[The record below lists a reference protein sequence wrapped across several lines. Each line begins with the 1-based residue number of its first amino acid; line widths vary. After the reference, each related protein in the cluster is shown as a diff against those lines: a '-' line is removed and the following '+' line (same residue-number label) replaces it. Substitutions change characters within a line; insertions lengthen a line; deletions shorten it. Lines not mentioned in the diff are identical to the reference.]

1 MTKWQVLFL
10 KEIKHLFR
18 DTKTIIQTVVVP
30 TFITPLLIGGIFYYV
45 GSIANEET
53 KKIYDVSFYSE
64 QNIKSESLLKRLN
77 ASDRITIINEDTEE
91 GVIDSVSNDLS
102 EVGIVLPA
110 NFAEKLDTNS
120 NAKVTIY
127 SKNIDTFSQAENI
140 VTNTIKDFEEE
151 ERASRLIDLNLDEDY
166 INPISIDQED
176 LTTEEESAGSIFGA
190 ILALFFVMYVMSG
203 SMYPA
208 IDLGAGEKE
217 RGTMETLISTNIS
230 SVDIIIGKMLSV
242 TTSAVLT
249 AIFSMLGFAIPL
261 LVIFIFYADS
271 INEYLFSLLSAI
283 INPVALLGVFILI
296 IPLSV
301 FMGAFLLA
309 ISVYAKTPKEAGLL
323 LGNVLI
329 VFIVPCYIP
338 LINPGLELDIIGA
351 LIPCYN
357 LALITN
363 NLIAGTVDWFLYGV
377 ALVST
382 IVYCCIAIYITYIMF
397 DDENVIF
404 RS

>member
-1 MTKWQVLFL
+1 MSKWQVLL
-10 KEIKHLFR
+10 IKEIKHLFR
-18 DTKTIIQTVVVP
+18 DTKTIVQTVVVP
-30 TFITPLLIGGIFYYV
+30 TFITPLLLGGIFWYV
-45 GSIANEET
+45 GSIATEET
-53 KKIYDVSFYSE
+53 KKTYDISAYTTFDSPLIKDLSE
-64 QNIKSESLLKRLN
+64 
-77 ASDRITIINEDTEE
+77 SDRINVISEDSVTN
-91 GVIDSVSNDLS
+91 VIDSVTLGQT
-102 EVGIVLPA
+102 EIGIVFDD
-110 NFAEKLDTNS
+110 NFNNALETNDS
-120 NAKVTIY
+120 AKITIY
-127 SKNIDTFSQAENI
+127 SKNIDTFSQAKSLVINKI
-140 VTNTIKDFEEE
+140 NDFEEV
-151 ERASRLIDLNLDEDY
+151 ERNKRLVALNLNDEY
-166 INPISIDQED
+166 VNPINIEEED

-190 ILALFFVMYVMSG
+190 ILALFFVMYVISG
-203 SMYPA
+203 AMYPA

-249 AIFSMLGFAIPL
+249 ATFSMLGFAVPL
-261 LVIFIFYADS
+261 TIMFLFYADS
-271 INEYLFSLLSAI
+271 VNEYLFSLLSAVV
-283 INPVALLGVFILI
+283 NPVAFLGVFVLI

-301 FMGAFLLA
+301 FMGAFLLT

-329 VFIVPCYIP
+329 VFIIPCYVP
-338 LINPGLELDIIGA
+338 LINPGLELDFVGA

-363 NLIAGTVDWFLYGV
+363 NLIAGTVDWFLYSV

-382 IVYCCIAIYITYIMF
+382 IIYCCIAIYISYIMF

>member
-1 MTKWQVLFL
+1 MSKWQVLL
-10 KEIKHLFR
+10 IKEIKHLFR
-18 DTKTIIQTVVVP
+18 DTKTIVQTVVVP
-30 TFITPLLIGGIFYYV
+30 TFITPLLLGGIFWYV
-45 GSIANEET
+45 GSIATEET
-53 KKIYDVSFYSE
+53 KKTYDISAYTTFDSPLIKDLSE
-64 QNIKSESLLKRLN
+64 
-77 ASDRITIINEDTEE
+77 SDRINVISEDSVAN
-91 GVIDSVSNDLS
+91 VIDSVTLGQT
-102 EVGIVLPA
+102 EIGIVFDD
-110 NFAEKLDTNS
+110 NFTNALETNDS
-120 NAKVTIY
+120 AKITIY
-127 SKNIDTFSQAENI
+127 SKNIDTFSQAKSLVINKI
-140 VTNTIKDFEEE
+140 NDFEDV
-151 ERASRLIDLNLDEDY
+151 ERNKRLVALNLNDEY
-166 INPISIDQED
+166 VNPINIEEED

-190 ILALFFVMYVMSG
+190 ILALFFVMYVISG
-203 SMYPA
+203 AMYPA

-249 AIFSMLGFAIPL
+249 ATFSMLGFAVPL
-261 LVIFIFYADS
+261 TIMFLFYADS
-271 INEYLFSLLSAI
+271 VNEYLFSLLSAVV
-283 INPVALLGVFILI
+283 NPVAFLGVFVLI

-301 FMGAFLLA
+301 FMGAFLLT

-329 VFIVPCYIP
+329 VFIIPCYVP
-338 LINPGLELDIIGA
+338 LINPGLELDFVGA

-363 NLIAGTVDWFLYGV
+363 NLIAGTVDWFLYSV

-382 IVYCCIAIYITYIMF
+382 IVYCCIAIYISYIMF

>member
-1 MTKWQVLFL
+1 MNKWQVLL
-10 KEIKHLFR
+10 VKEIKHLFR
-18 DTKTIIQTVVVP
+18 DTKTIVQTVVLP
-30 TFITPLLIGGIFYYV
+30 TFITPLLIGAIFWYV
-45 GSIANEET
+45 GSIATEET
-53 KKIYDVSFYSE
+53 KKTYYISVYS
-64 QNIKSESLLKRLN
+64 SSDSLLIENLGN
-77 ASDRITIINEDTEE
+77 SDRLAITKEDSIKE
-91 GVIDSVSNDLS
+91 VIDAVTFDESEIGLVFDDSFSSDLTSNGSARL
-102 EVGIVLPA
+102 
-110 NFAEKLDTNS
+110 
-120 NAKVTIY
+120 TIY
-127 SKNIDTFSQAENI
+127 SKDIDTFSQAKSIVSNIVDDYEENI
-140 VTNTIKDFEEE
+140 RND
-151 ERASRLIDLNLDEDY
+151 RLELLNLDENY
-166 INPISIDQED
+166 VNPITINEED

-190 ILALFFVMYVMSG
+190 LLALFFVMYVISG

-242 TTSAVLT
+242 TSSAILT
-249 AIFSMLGFAIPL
+249 ATFSMLGFAIPI
-261 LVIFIFYADS
+261 LVTFLFYADS
-271 INEYLFSLLSAI
+271 INEYLFGPLSAI
-283 INPVALLGVFILI
+283 VNPVALIGVFVLI

-329 VFIVPCYIP
+329 VFIIPCYVP
-338 LINPGLELDIIGA
+338 LINPGLELDFVGA

-363 NLIAGTVDWFLYGV
+363 NLIAGTVDWFLYSV
-377 ALVST
+377 ALLST
-382 IVYCCIAIYITYIMF
+382 IVYCIVAIYVTYIMF

>member
-1 MTKWQVLFL
+1 MSKWQVLL
-10 KEIKHLFR
+10 IKEIKHLFR
-18 DTKTIIQTVVVP
+18 DTKTIVQTVVVP
-30 TFITPLLIGGIFYYV
+30 TFITPLLLGAIFWYV

-53 KKIYDVSFYSE
+53 KKTYDISTYSA
-64 QNIKSESLLKRLN
+64 IESNLITQLAESDRLN
-77 ASDRITIINEDTEE
+77 ILPEDSITN
-91 GVIDSVSNDLS
+91 VITSVTQGNS
-102 EVGIVLPA
+102 EIGLVLDE
-110 NFAEKLDTNS
+110 NFSENLTTDNS
-120 NAKVTIY
+120 AKITIY
-127 SKNIDTFSQAENI
+127 SKNIDTFSQAKSL
-140 VTNTIKDFEEE
+140 VTNIIDDFEDA
-151 ERASRLIDLNLDEDY
+151 ERNDRLAALNLTNEY
-166 INPISIDQED
+166 VNPIVIEEED

-203 SMYPA
+203 STYPA
-208 IDLGAGEKE
+208 VDLGAGEKE

-249 AIFSMLGFAIPL
+249 ATFSMLGFAIPM
-261 LVIFIFYADS
+261 VIIFLFYADS
-271 INEYLFSLLSAI
+271 VNEYLFSLLSALL
-283 INPVALLGVFILI
+283 NPVAFLAVFILI

-329 VFIVPCYIP
+329 IFIVPCYIP
-338 LINPGLELDIIGA
+338 LINPGLELDFVGA

-357 LALITN
+357 LALLTN
-363 NLIAGTVDWFLYGV
+363 NLIAGTVDWFLYSV
-377 ALVST
+377 SFIST
-382 IVYCCIAIYITYIMF
+382 IVYCCIAIYVTYIMF

>member
-1 MTKWQVLFL
+1 MTKWQVLL
-10 KEIKHLFR
+10 VKEIKHLFR
-18 DTKTIIQTVVVP
+18 DTKTIVQTVVVP
-30 TFITPLLIGGIFYYV
+30 TFITPLLLGAIFWYV
-45 GSIANEET
+45 GSIATEET
-53 KKIYDVSFYSE
+53 KKTYDISTYTST
-64 QNIKSESLLKRLN
+64 ESNLITQLNDSDRLN
-77 ASDRITIINEDTEE
+77 VLTEAFIDEVITSVTDGVTEI
-91 GVIDSVSNDLS
+91 GLVLDNSFLNDLES
-102 EVGIVLPA
+102 
-110 NFAEKLDTNS
+110 DS
-120 NAKVTIY
+120 SAKITIY
-127 SKNIDTFSQAENI
+127 SKNIDTFSQAKSL
-140 VTNTIKDFEEE
+140 VTNIIDDFEEA
-151 ERASRLIDLNLDEDY
+151 ERNERLVALNLTNEY
-166 INPISIDQED
+166 VNPIVIEEED
-176 LTTEEESAGSIFGA
+176 LTTEQESAGSIFGA

-203 SMYPA
+203 STYPA
-208 IDLGAGEKE
+208 VDLGAGEKE

-249 AIFSMLGFAIPL
+249 ATFSMLGFAIPMV
-261 LVIFIFYADS
+261 VIFLFYADS
-271 INEYLFSLLSAI
+271 VNEYLFSLLSALL
-283 INPVALLGVFILI
+283 NPVAFLGVFILI

-329 VFIVPCYIP
+329 IFIVPCYIP
-338 LINPGLELDIIGA
+338 LINPGLELDFIGA

-363 NLIAGTVDWFLYGV
+363 NLIAGTVDWFLYAV

-382 IVYCCIAIYITYIMF
+382 IIYCCIAIYVTYIMF

>member
-1 MTKWQVLFL
+1 MNKWQVLL
-10 KEIKHLFR
+10 VKEIKHLFR
-18 DTKTIIQTVVVP
+18 DTKTIVQTVVVP
-30 TFITPLLIGGIFYYV
+30 TFITPLLIGAIFWYV
-45 GSIANEET
+45 GSIATEET
-53 KKIYDVSFYSE
+53 KKTYDISVYSSSDSLLIDDLNNSDRLDITKE
-64 QNIKSESLLKRLN
+64 DSLEAVIDAVTFDKSEIGLVFDD
-77 ASDRITIINEDTEE
+77 AF
-91 GVIDSVSNDLS
+91 VNDLTS
-102 EVGIVLPA
+102 
-110 NFAEKLDTNS
+110 NNS
-120 NAKVTIY
+120 AQLTIY
-127 SKNIDTFSQAENI
+127 SKDIDTFSQAKSIVSNI
-140 VTNTIKDFEEE
+140 VDDYEESI
-151 ERASRLIDLNLDEDY
+151 RNNRLELLNLDENY
-166 INPISIDQED
+166 VNPITINEED

-190 ILALFFVMYVMSG
+190 LLALFFVMYVISG

-242 TTSAVLT
+242 TSSAILT
-249 AIFSMLGFAIPL
+249 ATFSMLGFAIPI
-261 LVIFIFYADS
+261 LVIFLFYADS
-271 INEYLFSLLSAI
+271 VNEYLFGLLSAI
-283 INPVALLGVFILI
+283 VNPVALIGVFVLI

-329 VFIVPCYIP
+329 VFIIPCYVP
-338 LINPGLELDIIGA
+338 LINPGLELDFVGA

-363 NLIAGTVDWFLYGV
+363 NLIAGTVDWFLYSV
-377 ALVST
+377 ALLST
-382 IVYCCIAIYITYIMF
+382 IVYCIVAIYITYIMF

>member
-1 MTKWQVLFL
+1 MNKWQVLL
-10 KEIKHLFR
+10 VKEIKHLFR
-18 DTKTIIQTVVVP
+18 DTKTIVQTVVVP
-30 TFITPLLIGGIFYYV
+30 TFITPLLIGGVFWYV
-45 GSIANEET
+45 GSIATEET
-53 KKIYDVSFYSE
+53 KKTYEVSVYSSSNSVLIDE
-64 QNIKSESLLKRLN
+64 LN
-77 ASDRITIINEDTEE
+77 KSDRLVVTEE
-91 GVIDSVSNDLS
+91 DSVVSVIDAVTRDNSEIGLVLDEDFTEDLKSNTS
-102 EVGIVLPA
+102 A
-110 NFAEKLDTNS
+110 KL
-120 NAKVTIY
+120 TIY
-127 SKNIDTFSQAENI
+127 SKDIDTFSQAQSLVLNIVDDYEENI
-140 VTNTIKDFEEE
+140 RT
-151 ERASRLIDLNLDEDY
+151 SRLELLNLDENY
-166 INPISIDQED
+166 VNPITIDEED

-190 ILALFFVMYVMSG
+190 ILALFFVMYVISG

-242 TTSAVLT
+242 TSSAILT
-249 AIFSMLGFAIPL
+249 ATFSMLGFAIPL
-261 LVIFIFYADS
+261 IVIFMFYADS
-271 INEYLFSLLSAI
+271 INEYLFGLLSAI
-283 INPVALLGVFILI
+283 VNPIALLGVFVLI
-296 IPLSV
+296 VPLSV

-329 VFIVPCYIP
+329 VFIIPCYIP
-338 LINPGLELDIIGA
+338 LINPGLELDFVGA

-363 NLIAGTVDWFLYGV
+363 NLIAGTVDWFLYSV
-377 ALVST
+377 ALIST

>member
-1 MTKWQVLFL
+1 MNKWQVLL
-10 KEIKHLFR
+10 VKEIKHLFR
-18 DTKTIIQTVVVP
+18 DTKTIVQTVVVP
-30 TFITPLLIGGIFYYV
+30 TFITPLLVGAIFWYV
-45 GSIANEET
+45 GSIATEET
-53 KKIYDVSFYSE
+53 KKTYDISVYSSADSLLIDDLNDSDRLAINKE
-64 QNIKSESLLKRLN
+64 GSLEAVIEAVTFDKSEIGL
-77 ASDRITIINEDTEE
+77 AFDDTF
-91 GVIDSVSNDLS
+91 VDDLTSN
-102 EVGIVLPA
+102 
-110 NFAEKLDTNS
+110 NS
-120 NAKVTIY
+120 AQLTIY
-127 SKNIDTFSQAENI
+127 SKDIDTFSQAKSIVSNI
-140 VTNTIKDFEEE
+140 VDDYEESI
-151 ERASRLIDLNLDEDY
+151 RNNRLELLNLDENY
-166 INPISIDQED
+166 VNPITINEED

-190 ILALFFVMYVMSG
+190 LLALFFVMYVISG

-242 TTSAVLT
+242 TSSAILT
-249 AIFSMLGFAIPL
+249 ATFSMLGFAIPI
-261 LVIFIFYADS
+261 LVIFLFYADS
-271 INEYLFSLLSAI
+271 VNEYLFGLLSAI
-283 INPVALLGVFILI
+283 VNPVALIGVFVLI

-329 VFIVPCYIP
+329 VFIIPCYVP
-338 LINPGLELDIIGA
+338 LINPGLELDFVGA

-363 NLIAGTVDWFLYGV
+363 NLIAGTVDWFLYSV
-377 ALVST
+377 ALLST
-382 IVYCCIAIYITYIMF
+382 IVYCIVAIYITYIMF

>member
-1 MTKWQVLFL
+1 MSKWQVLL
-10 KEIKHLFR
+10 VKEIKHLFR
-18 DTKTIIQTVVVP
+18 DTKTIVQTVILP
-30 TFITPLLIGGIFYYV
+30 TFITPALLGAIFWYV

-53 KKIYDVSFYSE
+53 KKTYDISAYST
-64 QNIKSESLLKRLN
+64 IESNLITQLADSDRLN
-77 ASDRITIINEDTEE
+77 I
-91 GVIDSVSNDLS
+91 LS
-102 EVGIVLPA
+102 EESIDDVITSVTDGNTEIGLVLDESFSENLA
-110 NFAEKLDTNS
+110 TNNS
-120 NAKVTIY
+120 AKITIY
-127 SKNIDTFSQAENI
+127 SKNIDTFSQAKSL
-140 VTNTIKDFEEE
+140 VTNIIDDFEDT
-151 ERASRLIDLNLDEDY
+151 ERNERLLALNLTNEY
-166 INPISIDQED
+166 VNPIIIEEED

-203 SMYPA
+203 STYPA
-208 IDLGAGEKE
+208 VDLGAGEKE

-249 AIFSMLGFAIPL
+249 ATFSMLGFAIPMI
-261 LVIFIFYADS
+261 VIFLFYADS
-271 INEYLFSLLSAI
+271 VNEYLFSLLSALL
-283 INPVALLGVFILI
+283 NPVAFLAVFILI

-329 VFIVPCYIP
+329 IFIVPCYIP
-338 LINPGLELDIIGA
+338 LINPGLELDFVGA

-357 LALITN
+357 LALLTN
-363 NLIAGTVDWFLYGV
+363 NLIAGTVDLFLYSV
-377 ALVST
+377 SFVST
-382 IVYCCIAIYITYIMF
+382 IVYCCIAIYVTYIMF

>member
-1 MTKWQVLFL
+1 MTKWQVLL
-10 KEIKHLFR
+10 VKEIKHLFR
-18 DTKTIIQTVVVP
+18 DTKTIVQTVVVP
-30 TFITPLLIGGIFYYV
+30 TFITPLLLGAIFWYV
-45 GSIANEET
+45 GSIATEET
-53 KKIYDVSFYSE
+53 KKTYDISTYTST
-64 QNIKSESLLKRLN
+64 ESNLITQLDDSDRLN
-77 ASDRITIINEDTEE
+77 VLTEASIDEVITSVRNGVTEI
-91 GVIDSVSNDLS
+91 GLVLDNSFLNDLES
-102 EVGIVLPA
+102 
-110 NFAEKLDTNS
+110 DS
-120 NAKVTIY
+120 SAKITIY
-127 SKNIDTFSQAENI
+127 SKNIDTFSQAKSL
-140 VTNTIKDFEEE
+140 VTNIIDDFEEA
-151 ERASRLIDLNLDEDY
+151 ERNERLVALNLTNEY
-166 INPISIDQED
+166 VNPIVIEEED
-176 LTTEEESAGSIFGA
+176 LTTEQESAGSIFGA

-203 SMYPA
+203 STYPA
-208 IDLGAGEKE
+208 VDLGAGEKE

-249 AIFSMLGFAIPL
+249 ATFSMLGFAIPMV
-261 LVIFIFYADS
+261 VIFLFYADS
-271 INEYLFSLLSAI
+271 VNEYLFSLLSALL
-283 INPVALLGVFILI
+283 NPVAFLGVFILI

-329 VFIVPCYIP
+329 IFIVPCYIP
-338 LINPGLELDIIGA
+338 LINPGLELDFIGA

-363 NLIAGTVDWFLYGV
+363 NLIAGTVDWFLYAV

-382 IVYCCIAIYITYIMF
+382 IIYCCIAIYVTYIMF

>member
-1 MTKWQVLFL
+1 MNKWQVLL
-10 KEIKHLFR
+10 VKEIKHLFR
-18 DTKTIIQTVVVP
+18 DTKTIVQTVVVP
-30 TFITPLLIGGIFYYV
+30 TFITPLLIGAIFWYV
-45 GSIANEET
+45 GSIATEET
-53 KKIYDVSFYSE
+53 KKTYDISVYSS
-64 QNIKSESLLKRLN
+64 SESLLITDLDN
-77 ASDRITIINEDTEE
+77 SDRLAITKEDSLEA
-91 GVIDSVSNDLS
+91 VIEAVTFDESEIGLAFDDAFVNDLTS
-102 EVGIVLPA
+102 
-110 NFAEKLDTNS
+110 NNS
-120 NAKVTIY
+120 AQLTIY
-127 SKNIDTFSQAENI
+127 SKDIDTFSQAKSIVSNI
-140 VTNTIKDFEEE
+140 IDDYEESI
-151 ERASRLIDLNLDEDY
+151 RNNRLELLNLDENY
-166 INPISIDQED
+166 VNPITINEED

-190 ILALFFVMYVMSG
+190 LLALFFVMYVISG

-242 TTSAVLT
+242 TSSAILT
-249 AIFSMLGFAIPL
+249 ATFSMLGFAIPIL
-261 LVIFIFYADS
+261 IIFLFYADS
-271 INEYLFSLLSAI
+271 VNEYLFGLLSAI
-283 INPVALLGVFILI
+283 VNPVALIGVFVLI

-329 VFIVPCYIP
+329 VFIIPCYVP
-338 LINPGLELDIIGA
+338 LINPGLELDFVGA

-363 NLIAGTVDWFLYGV
+363 NLIAGTVDWFLYSV
-377 ALVST
+377 ALLST
-382 IVYCCIAIYITYIMF
+382 IVYCIVAIYITYIMF

>member
-1 MTKWQVLFL
+1 MNKWQVLL
-10 KEIKHLFR
+10 VKEIKHLFR
-18 DTKTIIQTVVVP
+18 DTKTIVQTVVVP
-30 TFITPLLIGGIFYYV
+30 TFITPLLIGAIFWYV
-45 GSIANEET
+45 GSIATEET
-53 KKIYDVSFYSE
+53 KKTYDISVYSS
-64 QNIKSESLLKRLN
+64 SESLLITDLDN
-77 ASDRITIINEDTEE
+77 SDRLAITKEDSLEA
-91 GVIDSVSNDLS
+91 VIEAVIFDESEIGLAFDDAFVNDLTS
-102 EVGIVLPA
+102 
-110 NFAEKLDTNS
+110 NNS
-120 NAKVTIY
+120 AQLTIY
-127 SKNIDTFSQAENI
+127 SKDIDTFSQAKSIVSNIIDDYEESIRNNRLELLNIDENY
-140 VTNTIKDFEEE
+140 V
-151 ERASRLIDLNLDEDY
+151 
-166 INPISIDQED
+166 NPITINEED

-190 ILALFFVMYVMSG
+190 LLALFFVMYVISG

-242 TTSAVLT
+242 TSSAILT
-249 AIFSMLGFAIPL
+249 ATFSMLGFAIPI
-261 LVIFIFYADS
+261 LVIFLFYADS
-271 INEYLFSLLSAI
+271 VNEYLFGLLSAI
-283 INPVALLGVFILI
+283 VNPVALIGVFVLI

-329 VFIVPCYIP
+329 VFIIPCYVP
-338 LINPGLELDIIGA
+338 LINPGLELDFVGA

-363 NLIAGTVDWFLYGV
+363 NLIAGTVDWFLYSV
-377 ALVST
+377 ALLST
-382 IVYCCIAIYITYIMF
+382 IVYCIVAIYITYIMF

>member
-1 MTKWQVLFL
+1 MSKWQVLL
-10 KEIKHLFR
+10 VKEIKHLFR
-18 DTKTIIQTVVVP
+18 DTRTIVQTVILP
-30 TFITPLLIGGIFYYV
+30 TFITPALLGAIFWYV

-53 KKIYDVSFYSE
+53 KKTYDISAYST
-64 QNIKSESLLKRLN
+64 IESNLITQLADSDRLN
-77 ASDRITIINEDTEE
+77 ILLEESIDDVITSVTDGNTEIGLVLDE
-91 GVIDSVSNDLS
+91 SFS
-102 EVGIVLPA
+102 ENLA
-110 NFAEKLDTNS
+110 TNNS
-120 NAKVTIY
+120 AKITIY
-127 SKNIDTFSQAENI
+127 SKNIDTFSQAKSL
-140 VTNTIKDFEEE
+140 VTNIIDDFEDT
-151 ERASRLIDLNLDEDY
+151 ERNERLLALNLTNEY
-166 INPISIDQED
+166 VNPIIIDEED

-203 SMYPA
+203 STYPA
-208 IDLGAGEKE
+208 VDLGAGEKE

-249 AIFSMLGFAIPL
+249 ATFSMLGFAIPMI
-261 LVIFIFYADS
+261 VIFLFYADS
-271 INEYLFSLLSAI
+271 VNEYLFSLLSALL
-283 INPVALLGVFILI
+283 NPVAFLAVFILI

-329 VFIVPCYIP
+329 IFIVPCYIP
-338 LINPGLELDIIGA
+338 LINPGLELDFVGA

-357 LALITN
+357 LALLTN
-363 NLIAGTVDWFLYGV
+363 NLIAGTVDWFLYSV
-377 ALVST
+377 SFVST
-382 IVYCCIAIYITYIMF
+382 IVYCCIAIYVTYIMF

>member
-1 MTKWQVLFL
+1 MTKWQVLL
-10 KEIKHLFR
+10 VKEIKHLFR
-18 DTKTIIQTVVVP
+18 DTKTIVQTVVVP
-30 TFITPLLIGGIFYYV
+30 TFITPLLLGAIFWYV
-45 GSIANEET
+45 GSIATEET
-53 KKIYDVSFYSE
+53 KKTYDISTYTST
-64 QNIKSESLLKRLN
+64 ESNLITQLDNSDRLN
-77 ASDRITIINEDTEE
+77 VLSEASIDEVITSVTNGVTEI
-91 GVIDSVSNDLS
+91 GLVLDNSFLNDLES
-102 EVGIVLPA
+102 
-110 NFAEKLDTNS
+110 DS
-120 NAKVTIY
+120 SAKITIY
-127 SKNIDTFSQAENI
+127 SKNIDTFSQAKSL
-140 VTNTIKDFEEE
+140 VTNIIDDFEEA
-151 ERASRLIDLNLDEDY
+151 ERNERLVALNLTNEY
-166 INPISIDQED
+166 VNPIVIEEED
-176 LTTEEESAGSIFGA
+176 LTTEQESAGSIFGA

-203 SMYPA
+203 STYPA
-208 IDLGAGEKE
+208 VDLGAGEKE

-249 AIFSMLGFAIPL
+249 ATFSKLGFAIPMV
-261 LVIFIFYADS
+261 VIFLFYADS
-271 INEYLFSLLSAI
+271 VNEYLFSLLSALL
-283 INPVALLGVFILI
+283 NPVAFLGVFILI

-329 VFIVPCYIP
+329 IFIVPCYIP
-338 LINPGLELDIIGA
+338 LINPGLELDFIGA

-363 NLIAGTVDWFLYGV
+363 NLIAGTVDWFLYAV

-382 IVYCCIAIYITYIMF
+382 IIYCCIAIYVTYIMF

>member
-1 MTKWQVLFL
+1 MSKWQVLL
-10 KEIKHLFR
+10 IKEIKHLFR
-18 DTKTIIQTVVVP
+18 DTKTIVQTVVVP
-30 TFITPLLIGGIFYYV
+30 TFITPLLLGAIFWYV

-53 KKIYDVSFYSE
+53 KKTYDISTYSD
-64 QNIKSESLLKRLN
+64 IESNLITQLAESDRLN
-77 ASDRITIINEDTEE
+77 ILPEESIANVITSVTE
-91 GVIDSVSNDLS
+91 GNS
-102 EVGIVLPA
+102 EIGLVLDE
-110 NFAEKLDTNS
+110 NFSENLTTDNS
-120 NAKVTIY
+120 AKITIY
-127 SKNIDTFSQAENI
+127 SKNIDTFSQAKSL
-140 VTNTIKDFEEE
+140 VTNIIDDFEDA
-151 ERASRLIDLNLDEDY
+151 ERNDRLAALNLTNEY
-166 INPISIDQED
+166 VNPIVIEEED

-203 SMYPA
+203 STYPA
-208 IDLGAGEKE
+208 VDLGAGEKE

-249 AIFSMLGFAIPL
+249 ATFSMLGFAIPM
-261 LVIFIFYADS
+261 VIIFLFYADS
-271 INEYLFSLLSAI
+271 VNEYLFSLLSALL
-283 INPVALLGVFILI
+283 NPVAFLAVFILI

-329 VFIVPCYIP
+329 IFIVPCYIP
-338 LINPGLELDIIGA
+338 LINPGLELDFVGA

-357 LALITN
+357 LALLTN
-363 NLIAGTVDWFLYGV
+363 NLIAGTVDWFLYSV
-377 ALVST
+377 SFIST
-382 IVYCCIAIYITYIMF
+382 IVYCCIAIYVTYIMF

>member
-1 MTKWQVLFL
+1 MNKWQVLL
-10 KEIKHLFR
+10 VKEIKHLFR
-18 DTKTIIQTVVVP
+18 DTKTIVQTVVVP
-30 TFITPLLIGGIFYYV
+30 TFITPLLVGGIFWYV
-45 GSIANEET
+45 GSIATEET
-53 KKIYDVSFYSE
+53 KKTYEVSVYSSSNSILIDE
-64 QNIKSESLLKRLN
+64 LN
-77 ASDRITIINEDTEE
+77 KSDRLVVTEE
-91 GVIDSVSNDLS
+91 DSVVAVIDAVTQDNSEIGLVLDEDFTEDLKSNTS
-102 EVGIVLPA
+102 A
-110 NFAEKLDTNS
+110 KL
-120 NAKVTIY
+120 TIY
-127 SKNIDTFSQAENI
+127 SKDIDTFSQAQSLVLNIVDDYEENI
-140 VTNTIKDFEEE
+140 RT
-151 ERASRLIDLNLDEDY
+151 SRLELLNLDENY
-166 INPISIDQED
+166 VNPITIDEED

-190 ILALFFVMYVMSG
+190 ILALFFVMYVISG

-242 TTSAVLT
+242 TSSAILT
-249 AIFSMLGFAIPL
+249 ATFSMLGFAIPL
-261 LVIFIFYADS
+261 IVIFMFYADS
-271 INEYLFSLLSAI
+271 INEYLFGLLSAI
-283 INPVALLGVFILI
+283 VNPIALLGVFVLI

-329 VFIVPCYIP
+329 VFIIPCYIP
-338 LINPGLELDIIGA
+338 LINPGLELDLVGA

-363 NLIAGTVDWFLYGV
+363 NLIAGTVDWFLYSV
-377 ALVST
+377 ALIST

>member
-1 MTKWQVLFL
+1 MSKWQVLL
-10 KEIKHLFR
+10 IKEIKHLFR
-18 DTKTIIQTVVVP
+18 DTKTIVQTVVVP
-30 TFITPLLIGGIFYYV
+30 TFITPLLLGAIFWYV

-53 KKIYDVSFYSE
+53 KKTYDISTYSA
-64 QNIKSESLLKRLN
+64 IESNLITQLAESDRLN
-77 ASDRITIINEDTEE
+77 ILPEDSITN
-91 GVIDSVSNDLS
+91 VITSVTQGNS
-102 EVGIVLPA
+102 EIGLVLDE
-110 NFAEKLDTNS
+110 NFSENLTTDNS
-120 NAKVTIY
+120 AKITIY
-127 SKNIDTFSQAENI
+127 SKNIDTFSQAKSL
-140 VTNTIKDFEEE
+140 VTNIIDDFEDA
-151 ERASRLIDLNLDEDY
+151 ERNDRLAALNLTNEY
-166 INPISIDQED
+166 VNPIVIEEED

-203 SMYPA
+203 STYPA
-208 IDLGAGEKE
+208 VDLGAGEKE

-249 AIFSMLGFAIPL
+249 ATFSMLGFAIPM
-261 LVIFIFYADS
+261 VIIFLFYADS
-271 INEYLFSLLSAI
+271 VNEYLFSLLSALL
-283 INPVALLGVFILI
+283 NPVAFLAVFVLI

-329 VFIVPCYIP
+329 IFIVPCYIP
-338 LINPGLELDIIGA
+338 LINPGLELDFVGA

-357 LALITN
+357 LALLTN
-363 NLIAGTVDWFLYGV
+363 NLIAGTVDWFLYSV
-377 ALVST
+377 SFIST
-382 IVYCCIAIYITYIMF
+382 IVYCCIAIYVTYIMF

>member
-1 MTKWQVLFL
+1 MSKWQVLL
-10 KEIKHLFR
+10 IKEIKHLFR
-18 DTKTIIQTVVVP
+18 DTKTIVQTVILP
-30 TFITPLLIGGIFYYV
+30 TFITPALLGAIFWYV

-53 KKIYDVSFYSE
+53 KKTYDISAYST
-64 QNIKSESLLKRLN
+64 IESNLITQLADSDRLN
-77 ASDRITIINEDTEE
+77 I
-91 GVIDSVSNDLS
+91 LS
-102 EVGIVLPA
+102 EESIDDVITSVTDGNTEIGLVLDESFSENLA
-110 NFAEKLDTNS
+110 TNNS
-120 NAKVTIY
+120 AKITIY
-127 SKNIDTFSQAENI
+127 SKNIDTFSQAKSL
-140 VTNTIKDFEEE
+140 VTNIIDDFEDT
-151 ERASRLIDLNLDEDY
+151 ERNERLLALNLTNEY
-166 INPISIDQED
+166 VNPIIIDEED

-203 SMYPA
+203 STYPA
-208 IDLGAGEKE
+208 VDLGAGEKE

-249 AIFSMLGFAIPL
+249 ATFSMLGFAIPMI
-261 LVIFIFYADS
+261 VIFLFYADS
-271 INEYLFSLLSAI
+271 VNEYLFSLLSALL
-283 INPVALLGVFILI
+283 NPVAFLVVFILI

-329 VFIVPCYIP
+329 IFIVPCYIP
-338 LINPGLELDIIGA
+338 LINPGLELDFVGA

-357 LALITN
+357 LALLTN
-363 NLIAGTVDWFLYGV
+363 NLIAGTVDWFLYTV
-377 ALVST
+377 SFVST
-382 IVYCCIAIYITYIMF
+382 IVYCCIAIYVTYIMF

>member
-1 MTKWQVLFL
+1 MNKWQVLL
-10 KEIKHLFR
+10 VKEIKHLFR
-18 DTKTIIQTVVVP
+18 DTKTIVQTVVVP
-30 TFITPLLIGGIFYYV
+30 TFITPLLVGAIFWYV
-45 GSIANEET
+45 GSIATEET
-53 KKIYDVSFYSE
+53 KKTYDISVYSSADSLLIDDLNDSDRLAITKE
-64 QNIKSESLLKRLN
+64 GSLEAVIEAVTFDKSEIGL
-77 ASDRITIINEDTEE
+77 AFD
-91 GVIDSVSNDLS
+91 DSFVDDLTSN
-102 EVGIVLPA
+102 
-110 NFAEKLDTNS
+110 NS
-120 NAKVTIY
+120 AQLTIY
-127 SKNIDTFSQAENI
+127 SKDIDTFSQAKSIVSNI
-140 VTNTIKDFEEE
+140 VDDYEESI
-151 ERASRLIDLNLDEDY
+151 RNNRLELLNLDENY
-166 INPISIDQED
+166 VNPITINEED

-190 ILALFFVMYVMSG
+190 LLALFFVMYVISG
-203 SMYPA
+203 AMYPA

-242 TTSAVLT
+242 TSSAILT
-249 AIFSMLGFAIPL
+249 ATFSMLGFAIPIL
-261 LVIFIFYADS
+261 IIFLFYADS
-271 INEYLFSLLSAI
+271 VNEYLFGLLSAI
-283 INPVALLGVFILI
+283 VNPVALIGVFVLI

-329 VFIVPCYIP
+329 VFIIPCYVP
-338 LINPGLELDIIGA
+338 LINPGLELDLVGA

-363 NLIAGTVDWFLYGV
+363 NLIAGTVDWFLYSV
-377 ALVST
+377 ALLST
-382 IVYCCIAIYITYIMF
+382 IVYCIVAIYITYIMF

>member
-1 MTKWQVLFL
+1 MNKWQVLL
-10 KEIKHLFR
+10 VKEIKHLFR
-18 DTKTIIQTVVVP
+18 DTKTIVQTVVVP
-30 TFITPLLIGGIFYYV
+30 TFITPLLIGAIFWYV
-45 GSIANEET
+45 GSIATEET
-53 KKIYDVSFYSE
+53 KKTYEISVYSSADSLLIDNLNDSDRLAITKE
-64 QNIKSESLLKRLN
+64 GSLEAVIEAVTFDKSEIGLVFDDSFVDDLK
-77 ASDRITIINEDTEE
+77 
-91 GVIDSVSNDLS
+91 SN
-102 EVGIVLPA
+102 
-110 NFAEKLDTNS
+110 NS
-120 NAKVTIY
+120 AQLTIY
-127 SKNIDTFSQAENI
+127 SKDIDTFSQAKSIVSNI
-140 VTNTIKDFEEE
+140 VDDYEESI
-151 ERASRLIDLNLDEDY
+151 RNNRLELLNLDENY
-166 INPISIDQED
+166 VNPITINEED

-190 ILALFFVMYVMSG
+190 LLALFFVMYVISG

-242 TTSAVLT
+242 TSSAILT
-249 AIFSMLGFAIPL
+249 ATFSMLGFAIPI
-261 LVIFIFYADS
+261 LVIFLFYADS
-271 INEYLFSLLSAI
+271 VNEYLFGLLSAI
-283 INPVALLGVFILI
+283 VNPVALIGVFVLI

-329 VFIVPCYIP
+329 VFIIPCYVP
-338 LINPGLELDIIGA
+338 LINPGLELDFVGA

-363 NLIAGTVDWFLYGV
+363 NLIAGTVDWFLYSV
-377 ALVST
+377 ALLST
-382 IVYCCIAIYITYIMF
+382 VVYCIVAIYITYIMF

>member
-1 MTKWQVLFL
+1 MTKWQVLL
-10 KEIKHLFR
+10 VKEIKHLFR
-18 DTKTIIQTVVVP
+18 DTKTIVQTVVVP
-30 TFITPLLIGGIFYYV
+30 TFITPLLLGAIFWYV
-45 GSIANEET
+45 GSIATEET
-53 KKIYDVSFYSE
+53 KKTYDISTYTST
-64 QNIKSESLLKRLN
+64 ESNLITQLNDSDRLN
-77 ASDRITIINEDTEE
+77 VLTEASIDEVISSVTDGVTEI
-91 GVIDSVSNDLS
+91 GLVLDNSFLNDLES
-102 EVGIVLPA
+102 
-110 NFAEKLDTNS
+110 DS
-120 NAKVTIY
+120 SAKITIY
-127 SKNIDTFSQAENI
+127 SKNIDTFSQAKSL
-140 VTNTIKDFEEE
+140 VTNIIDDFEEA
-151 ERASRLIDLNLDEDY
+151 ERNERLVALNLTNEY
-166 INPISIDQED
+166 VNPIVIEEED
-176 LTTEEESAGSIFGA
+176 LTTEQESAGSIFGA

-203 SMYPA
+203 STYPA
-208 IDLGAGEKE
+208 VDLGAGEKE

-249 AIFSMLGFAIPL
+249 ATFSMLGFAIPMV
-261 LVIFIFYADS
+261 VIFLFYADS
-271 INEYLFSLLSAI
+271 VNEYLFSLLSALL
-283 INPVALLGVFILI
+283 NPVAFLGVFILI

-329 VFIVPCYIP
+329 IFIVPCYIP
-338 LINPGLELDIIGA
+338 LINPGLELDFVGA

-382 IVYCCIAIYITYIMF
+382 IVYCCIAIYVTYIMF

>member
-1 MTKWQVLFL
+1 MSKWRVLL
-10 KEIKHLFR
+10 IKEIKHLFR
-18 DTKTIIQTVVVP
+18 DTKTIVQTVVVP
-30 TFITPLLIGGIFYYV
+30 TFITPLLLGGIFWYV
-45 GSIANEET
+45 GSIATEET
-53 KKIYDVSFYSE
+53 KKTYDISAYTSLDSPLIKDLSE
-64 QNIKSESLLKRLN
+64 
-77 ASDRITIINEDTEE
+77 SDRINVIFEDSVAN
-91 GVIDSVSNDLS
+91 VIDSVTLGQT
-102 EVGIVLPA
+102 EIGIVFDDNFTNALEA
-110 NFAEKLDTNS
+110 NDS
-120 NAKVTIY
+120 AKITIY
-127 SKNIDTFSQAENI
+127 SKNIDTFSQAKSLVIDKIN
-140 VTNTIKDFEEE
+140 DFEDV
-151 ERASRLIDLNLDEDY
+151 ERNKRLVALNLNDEY
-166 INPISIDQED
+166 VNPINIEEED

-190 ILALFFVMYVMSG
+190 ILALFFVMYVISG
-203 SMYPA
+203 AMYPA

-249 AIFSMLGFAIPL
+249 ATFSMLGFAVPL
-261 LVIFIFYADS
+261 TIMFLFYADS
-271 INEYLFSLLSAI
+271 VNEYLFSLLSAVV
-283 INPVALLGVFILI
+283 NPVAFLGVFVLI

-301 FMGAFLLA
+301 FMGAFLLT

-329 VFIVPCYIP
+329 VFIIPCYVP
-338 LINPGLELDIIGA
+338 LINPGLELDFVGA

-363 NLIAGTVDWFLYGV
+363 NLIAGTVDWFLYSV

-382 IVYCCIAIYITYIMF
+382 IIYCCIAIYISYIMF

>member
-1 MTKWQVLFL
+1 MTKWQVLL
-10 KEIKHLFR
+10 VKEIKHLFR
-18 DTKTIIQTVVVP
+18 DTKTIVQTVVLP
-30 TFITPLLIGGIFYYV
+30 TFITPLLLGGIFWYV
-45 GSIANEET
+45 GSIATEET
-53 KKIYDVSFYSE
+53 KKTYDISTYTST
-64 QNIKSESLLKRLN
+64 ESNLITQLDDSDRLN
-77 ASDRITIINEDTEE
+77 VLSEASIDEVITSVTNGVTEI
-91 GVIDSVSNDLS
+91 GLVLDNSFLNDLES
-102 EVGIVLPA
+102 
-110 NFAEKLDTNS
+110 DS
-120 NAKVTIY
+120 SAKITIY
-127 SKNIDTFSQAENI
+127 SKNIDTFSQAKSL
-140 VTNTIKDFEEE
+140 VTNIIDDFEEA
-151 ERASRLIDLNLDEDY
+151 ERNERLVALNLTNEY
-166 INPISIDQED
+166 VNPIVIEEED
-176 LTTEEESAGSIFGA
+176 LTTEQESAGSIFGA

-203 SMYPA
+203 STYPA
-208 IDLGAGEKE
+208 VDLGAGEKE

-249 AIFSMLGFAIPL
+249 ATFSMLGFAIPMV
-261 LVIFIFYADS
+261 VIFLFYADS
-271 INEYLFSLLSAI
+271 VNEYLFSLLSALL
-283 INPVALLGVFILI
+283 NPVAFLGVFILI

-329 VFIVPCYIP
+329 IFIVPCYIP
-338 LINPGLELDIIGA
+338 LINPGLELDFIGA

-382 IVYCCIAIYITYIMF
+382 IVYCCIAIYVTYIMF

>member
-1 MTKWQVLFL
+1 MNKWQVLL
-10 KEIKHLFR
+10 VKEIKHLFR
-18 DTKTIIQTVVVP
+18 DTKTIVQTVVVP
-30 TFITPLLIGGIFYYV
+30 TFITPLLIGAIFWYV
-45 GSIANEET
+45 GSIATEET
-53 KKIYDVSFYSE
+53 KKTYEISVYSSADSLLIDNLNDSDRLAITKE
-64 QNIKSESLLKRLN
+64 GSLEAVIEAVTFDKSEIGL
-77 ASDRITIINEDTEE
+77 AFD
-91 GVIDSVSNDLS
+91 DSFVDDLTSN
-102 EVGIVLPA
+102 
-110 NFAEKLDTNS
+110 NS
-120 NAKVTIY
+120 AQLTIY
-127 SKNIDTFSQAENI
+127 SKDIDTFSQAKSIVSNI
-140 VTNTIKDFEEE
+140 VDDYEESI
-151 ERASRLIDLNLDEDY
+151 RNNRLELLNLDENY
-166 INPISIDQED
+166 VNPITINEED

-190 ILALFFVMYVMSG
+190 LLALFFVMYVISG

-242 TTSAVLT
+242 TSSAILT
-249 AIFSMLGFAIPL
+249 ATFSMLGFAIPIL
-261 LVIFIFYADS
+261 IIFLFYADS
-271 INEYLFSLLSAI
+271 VNEYLFGLLSAI
-283 INPVALLGVFILI
+283 VNPVALIGVFVLI

-329 VFIVPCYIP
+329 VFIIPCYIP
-338 LINPGLELDIIGA
+338 LINPGLELDFVGA

-363 NLIAGTVDWFLYGV
+363 NLIAGTVDWFLYSV
-377 ALVST
+377 ALLST
-382 IVYCCIAIYITYIMF
+382 IVYCIVAIYITYIMF

>member
-1 MTKWQVLFL
+1 MNKWQVLLL

-18 DTKTIIQTVVVP
+18 DTKTIVQTVVVP
-30 TFITPLLIGGIFYYV
+30 TFITPLIIGGIFWYV
-45 GSIANEET
+45 GSIATEET
-53 KKIYDVSFYSE
+53 KKTYEISIYSSSDYSLID
-64 QNIKSESLLKRLN
+64 NLDN
-77 ASDRITIINEDTEE
+77 SDRLIINRENSVEA
-91 GVIDSVSNDLS
+91 VIDSVTYDRSEIGLSFDDAFDNDLISNDS
-102 EVGIVLPA
+102 A
-110 NFAEKLDTNS
+110 KL
-120 NAKVTIY
+120 TIY
-127 SKNIDTFSQAENI
+127 SKDIDTFSQAKSIVSNIVDDYEENI
-140 VTNTIKDFEEE
+140 RNK
-151 ERASRLIDLNLDEDY
+151 RLELLNLDENY
-166 INPISIDQED
+166 VNPITINEED

-190 ILALFFVMYVMSG
+190 LLALFFVMYVISG

-242 TTSAVLT
+242 TSSAILT
-249 AIFSMLGFAIPL
+249 ATFSMLGFAIPI
-261 LVIFIFYADS
+261 LVIFMFYADS
-271 INEYLFSLLSAI
+271 INEYLFGLLSAI
-283 INPVALLGVFILI
+283 VNPIALIGVFILI

-329 VFIVPCYIP
+329 VFIIPCYVP
-338 LINPGLELDIIGA
+338 LINPGLELDFVGA

-363 NLIAGTVDWFLYGV
+363 NLIAGTIDWFLYSV
-377 ALVST
+377 ALLST
-382 IVYCCIAIYITYIMF
+382 IVYCIVAIYISYIMF

>member
-1 MTKWQVLFL
+1 MNKWQVLL
-10 KEIKHLFR
+10 VKEIKHLFR
-18 DTKTIIQTVVVP
+18 DTKTIVQTVVVP
-30 TFITPLLIGGIFYYV
+30 TFITPLLIGAIFWYV
-45 GSIANEET
+45 GSIATEET
-53 KKIYDVSFYSE
+53 KKTYDISVYSSADSLLIDDLNDSDRLAITKE
-64 QNIKSESLLKRLN
+64 GSLEAVIEAVTFDKSEIGL
-77 ASDRITIINEDTEE
+77 AFD
-91 GVIDSVSNDLS
+91 DSFVDDLTSN
-102 EVGIVLPA
+102 
-110 NFAEKLDTNS
+110 NS
-120 NAKVTIY
+120 AQLTIY
-127 SKNIDTFSQAENI
+127 SKDIDTFSQAKSIVSNI
-140 VTNTIKDFEEE
+140 VDDYEESI
-151 ERASRLIDLNLDEDY
+151 RNNRLELLNLDENY
-166 INPISIDQED
+166 VNPITINEED

-190 ILALFFVMYVMSG
+190 LLALFFVMYVISG

-242 TTSAVLT
+242 TSSAILT
-249 AIFSMLGFAIPL
+249 ATFSMLGFAIPI
-261 LVIFIFYADS
+261 LVIFLFYADS
-271 INEYLFSLLSAI
+271 VNEYLFGLLSAI
-283 INPVALLGVFILI
+283 VNPVALIGVFVLI

-329 VFIVPCYIP
+329 VFIIPCYVP
-338 LINPGLELDIIGA
+338 LINPGLELDFVGA

-363 NLIAGTVDWFLYGV
+363 NLIAGTVDWFLYSV
-377 ALVST
+377 ALLST
-382 IVYCCIAIYITYIMF
+382 IVYCIVAIYITYIMF

>member
-1 MTKWQVLFL
+1 MNKWQVLL
-10 KEIKHLFR
+10 VKEIKHLFR
-18 DTKTIIQTVVVP
+18 DTKTIVQTVVVP
-30 TFITPLLIGGIFYYV
+30 TFITPLLIGAIFWYV
-45 GSIANEET
+45 GSIATEET
-53 KKIYDVSFYSE
+53 KKTYEISVYSSADSLLIDDLNDSDRLAITKE
-64 QNIKSESLLKRLN
+64 GSLEAVIEAVTFDKSEIGL
-77 ASDRITIINEDTEE
+77 AFD
-91 GVIDSVSNDLS
+91 DSFVDDLTSN
-102 EVGIVLPA
+102 
-110 NFAEKLDTNS
+110 NS
-120 NAKVTIY
+120 AQLTIY
-127 SKNIDTFSQAENI
+127 SKDIDTFSQAKSIVSNI
-140 VTNTIKDFEEE
+140 VDDYEESI
-151 ERASRLIDLNLDEDY
+151 RNNRLELLNLDENY
-166 INPISIDQED
+166 VNPITINEED

-190 ILALFFVMYVMSG
+190 LLALFFVMYVISG

-242 TTSAVLT
+242 TSSAILT
-249 AIFSMLGFAIPL
+249 ATFSMLGFAIPI
-261 LVIFIFYADS
+261 LVIFLFYADS
-271 INEYLFSLLSAI
+271 VNEYLFGLLSAI
-283 INPVALLGVFILI
+283 VNPVALIGVFVLI

-329 VFIVPCYIP
+329 VFIIPCYVP
-338 LINPGLELDIIGA
+338 LINPGLELDFVGA

-363 NLIAGTVDWFLYGV
+363 NLIAGTVDWFLYSV
-377 ALVST
+377 ALLST
-382 IVYCCIAIYITYIMF
+382 IVYCIVAIYITYIMF

>member
-1 MTKWQVLFL
+1 MSKWRVLL
-10 KEIKHLFR
+10 IKEIKHLFR
-18 DTKTIIQTVVVP
+18 DTKTIVQTVVVP
-30 TFITPLLIGGIFYYV
+30 TFITPLLLGGIFWYV
-45 GSIANEET
+45 GSIATEET
-53 KKIYDVSFYSE
+53 KKTYDISAYTTFDSPLIKDLSE
-64 QNIKSESLLKRLN
+64 
-77 ASDRITIINEDTEE
+77 SDRINVISEDSVTN
-91 GVIDSVSNDLS
+91 VIDSVTLGQT
-102 EVGIVLPA
+102 EIGIVFDDNFTNALEA
-110 NFAEKLDTNS
+110 NDS
-120 NAKVTIY
+120 AKITIY
-127 SKNIDTFSQAENI
+127 SKNIDTFSQAKSLVINKI
-140 VTNTIKDFEEE
+140 NDFEDV
-151 ERASRLIDLNLDEDY
+151 ERNKRLVALNLTDEY
-166 INPISIDQED
+166 VNPINIEEED

-190 ILALFFVMYVMSG
+190 ILALFFVMYVISG
-203 SMYPA
+203 AMYPA

-249 AIFSMLGFAIPL
+249 ATFSMLGFAVPL
-261 LVIFIFYADS
+261 TIMFLFYADS
-271 INEYLFSLLSAI
+271 VNEYLFSLLSAVV
-283 INPVALLGVFILI
+283 NPVAFLGVFVLI

-301 FMGAFLLA
+301 FMGAFLLT

-329 VFIVPCYIP
+329 VFIIPCYVP
-338 LINPGLELDIIGA
+338 LINPGLELDFVGA

-363 NLIAGTVDWFLYGV
+363 NLIAGTVDWFLYSV

-382 IVYCCIAIYITYIMF
+382 IIYCCIAIYISYIMF

>member
-1 MTKWQVLFL
+1 MTKWQVLL
-10 KEIKHLFR
+10 VKEIKHLFR
-18 DTKTIIQTVVVP
+18 DTKTIVQTVVVP
-30 TFITPLLIGGIFYYV
+30 TFITPLLLGAIFWYV
-45 GSIANEET
+45 GSIATEET
-53 KKIYDVSFYSE
+53 KKTYDISTYTST
-64 QNIKSESLLKRLN
+64 ESNLITQLNDSDRLN
-77 ASDRITIINEDTEE
+77 VLTEASIDEVITSVTDGVTEI
-91 GVIDSVSNDLS
+91 GLVLDNSFLNDLES
-102 EVGIVLPA
+102 
-110 NFAEKLDTNS
+110 DS
-120 NAKVTIY
+120 SAKITIY
-127 SKNIDTFSQAENI
+127 SKNIDTFSQAKSL
-140 VTNTIKDFEEE
+140 VTNIIDDFEEE
-151 ERASRLIDLNLDEDY
+151 ERNERLVALNLTNEY
-166 INPISIDQED
+166 VNPILIEEED
-176 LTTEEESAGSIFGA
+176 LTTEQESAGSIFGA

-203 SMYPA
+203 STYPA
-208 IDLGAGEKE
+208 VDLGAGEKE

-249 AIFSMLGFAIPL
+249 ATFSMLGFAIPMV
-261 LVIFIFYADS
+261 VIFLFYADS
-271 INEYLFSLLSAI
+271 VNEYLFSLLSALL
-283 INPVALLGVFILI
+283 NPVAFLGVFILI

-329 VFIVPCYIP
+329 IFIVPCYIP
-338 LINPGLELDIIGA
+338 LINPGLELDFVGA

-382 IVYCCIAIYITYIMF
+382 IVYCCIAIYVTYIMF

>member
-1 MTKWQVLFL
+1 MSKWQVLL
-10 KEIKHLFR
+10 IKEIKHLFR
-18 DTKTIIQTVVVP
+18 DTKTIVQTVVVP
-30 TFITPLLIGGIFYYV
+30 TFITPLLIGAIFWYV
-45 GSIANEET
+45 GSIATEET
-53 KKIYDVSFYSE
+53 KKTYDISVYSSS
-64 QNIKSESLLKRLN
+64 NSSLIDNLDN
-77 ASDRITIINEDTEE
+77 SDRLVISKEDSVDA
-91 GVIDSVSNDLS
+91 VIDAVTFDESEIGLVFGDAFSEDLS
-102 EVGIVLPA
+102 
-110 NFAEKLDTNS
+110 S
-120 NAKVTIY
+120 NESAQLTIY
-127 SKNIDTFSQAENI
+127 SKDIDTFSQAKSIVSNIVDDYEENI
-140 VTNTIKDFEEE
+140 RND
-151 ERASRLIDLNLDEDY
+151 RLELLNLDENY
-166 INPISIDQED
+166 VNPITINEED

-190 ILALFFVMYVMSG
+190 LLALFFVMYVISG

-242 TTSAVLT
+242 TSSAILT
-249 AIFSMLGFAIPL
+249 ATFSMLGFAIPI
-261 LVIFIFYADS
+261 LVIFLFYADS
-271 INEYLFSLLSAI
+271 INDYLFGLLSAI
-283 INPVALLGVFILI
+283 VNPVALIGVFVLI

-329 VFIVPCYIP
+329 VFIIPCYVP
-338 LINPGLELDIIGA
+338 LINPGLELDFVGA

-363 NLIAGTVDWFLYGV
+363 NLIAGTVDWFLYSV
-377 ALVST
+377 ALLST

>member
-1 MTKWQVLFL
+1 MSKWQVLWM
-10 KEIKHLFR
+10 KELKHLFR
-18 DTKTIIQTVVVP
+18 DTKTIVQTIVVP
-30 TFITPLLIGGIFYYV
+30 TFITPLILGGFFWFV
-45 GSIANEET
+45 GSIATEET
-53 KKIYDVSFYSE
+53 KKTYDISVNSLSESNLIAQISESDRLNIVLEEDVSAVINSVTEGSSE
-64 QNIKSESLLKRLN
+64 IGLVITETFDSAIKSN
-77 ASDRITIINEDTEE
+77 DRAEITM
-91 GVIDSVSNDLS
+91 
-102 EVGIVLPA
+102 
-110 NFAEKLDTNS
+110 
-120 NAKVTIY
+120 Y
-127 SKNIDTFSQAENI
+127 SKNIDTFSQAQSL
-140 VTNTIKDFEEE
+140 VTTIIDDFEET
-151 ERASRLIDLNLDEDY
+151 ERDERLAALNLDEAY
-166 INPISIDQED
+166 VNPISINKED

-190 ILALFFVMYVMSG
+190 ILALFFVMYVMTG

-249 AIFSMLGFAIPL
+249 ATFSMLGFAIPL
-261 LVIFIFYADS
+261 TIMFLFYADS
-271 INEYLFSLLSAI
+271 VNDYLFGLLSAVV
-283 INPVALLGVFILI
+283 NPVAFIGVFILI

-301 FMGAFLLA
+301 FMGAFLLT

-329 VFIVPCYIP
+329 IFIIPCYVP
-338 LINPGLELDIIGA
+338 LINPGLELDFIGA

-363 NLIAGTVDWFLYGV
+363 NLIAGTVDWFLYSV

-382 IVYCCIAIYITYIMF
+382 IVYSCIAIYISYIMF

-404 RS
+404 RN